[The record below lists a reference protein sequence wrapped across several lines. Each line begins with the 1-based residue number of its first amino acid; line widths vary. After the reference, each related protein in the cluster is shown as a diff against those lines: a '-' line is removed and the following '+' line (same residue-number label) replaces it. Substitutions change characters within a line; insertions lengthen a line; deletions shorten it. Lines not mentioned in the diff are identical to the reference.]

1 MPLAV
6 TPCLVMCVRQAKQQW
21 CCGGGSRLL
30 VLFPFG
36 VAHEL
41 VELFVE
47 VLVTGMAPTVTVCA
61 SLLDRVRGVRPPTLS
76 LSVTTC
82 RGLYF
87 TKSNQAFK
95 GAELARGTQETLDAL
110 RQRTTTTQ
118 FSRSVARQGCEQRST
133 HACVSGPRI
142 VCTSVEEFKA
152 GRGSKSFRNDVRAS
166 ASDAREYK

>member
-47 VLVTGMAPTVTVCA
+47 VLVTGMAPQSRFA
-61 SLLDRVRGVRPPTLS
+61 RLS
-76 LSVTTC
+76 
-82 RGLYF
+82 
-87 TKSNQAFK
+87 
-95 GAELARGTQETLDAL
+95 
-110 RQRTTTTQ
+110 
-118 FSRSVARQGCEQRST
+118 ST
-133 HACVSGPRI
+133 VSG
-142 VCTSVEEFKA
+142 
-152 GRGSKSFRNDVRAS
+152 
-166 ASDAREYK
+166 EYDHPLCRCQ